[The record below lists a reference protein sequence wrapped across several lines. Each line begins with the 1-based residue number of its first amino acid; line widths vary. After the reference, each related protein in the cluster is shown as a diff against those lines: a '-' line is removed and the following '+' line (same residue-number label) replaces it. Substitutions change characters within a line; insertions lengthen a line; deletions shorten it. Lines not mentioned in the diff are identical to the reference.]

1 MEIGSRFVFA
11 ALDKGGTSYARVIS
25 FGAFELDHIGP

>member
-11 ALDKGGTSYARVIS
+11 ALDKGGTPYARVIS